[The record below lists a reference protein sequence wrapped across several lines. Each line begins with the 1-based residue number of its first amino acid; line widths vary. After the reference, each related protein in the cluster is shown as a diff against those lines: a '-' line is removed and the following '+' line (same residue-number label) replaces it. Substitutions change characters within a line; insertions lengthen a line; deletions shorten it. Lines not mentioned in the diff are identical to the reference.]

1 MITQKYLLDVLDRT
15 DELEKRGHLQA
26 GYSKDFSKQ
35 IIKLVEI
42 VPPFELKS
50 SMTNLENEIKQKLTE
65 MESKIKN
72 LKAKKKK
79 KAVKKTFEQRMAQLS
94 DELKKAMNEGLS
106 SRDLKEFKGAE
117 SYCCPGS
124 EYTEAMSFWPPLF
137 EDEKTKE

>member
-72 LKAKKKK
+72 LKAKKMRKQVCK
-79 KAVKKTFEQRMAQLS
+79 KAQKCLERHWHKPPTSFGKFTRKIEQ
-94 DELKKAMNEGLS
+94 
-106 SRDLKEFKGAE
+106 F
-117 SYCCPGS
+117 Y
-124 EYTEAMSFWPPLF
+124 
-137 EDEKTKE
+137 